1 MTTNMTTNGQ
11 SRKTLA
17 SQLDRLDTILDT
29 LEQGLQEAVASAVQE
44 AVGVAVREA
53 IKGLV
58 TEVLTNPDVL
68 GRIRALI
75 APVIVKNTPK
85 PTDKL
90 QAAVKERFG
99 RLWSSIKG
107 RVEAAKQ
114 ACGQVLRRI
123 SQWTGKLLSRLRV
136 LAQFKSQLLLSLG
149 GLRPGDRVLDSRG
162 VILPKGGQPYGPRQT
177 ARSAQ
182 RATLAMLDPTLEE
195 QRSNGSSVL
204 RPPSPLTTQLLCLAA

>member
-44 AVGVAVREA
+44 AVGLAVREA
-53 IKGLV
+53 IKGLM

-68 GRIRALI
+68 GQVRALL

-85 PTDKL
+85 PAAKL

-107 RVEAAKQ
+107 RVSAVKQ

-123 SQWTGKLLSRLRV
+123 RQWTGKLLSRLRV

-149 GLRPGDRVLDSRG
+149 VGLASGVGAYFAGPYVAAAAGWLSGFATTISVQAALAWERLKAASRPES
-162 VILPKGGQPYGPRQT
+162 
-177 ARSAQ
+177 
-182 RATLAMLDPTLEE
+182 
-195 QRSNGSSVL
+195 
-204 RPPSPLTTQLLCLAA
+204 